1 MPDYLDILLG
11 KAYESMEGE
20 LYNRY
25 REKEQERGNEKIL
38 YYEVSLMQERPWD
51 YLRDRVYPAFA
62 RYLRDK
68 SLDPET
74 ARGVIVAVFHG
85 SRCYLLRGEDFIEVF
100 KEMEGLNQ
108 SAFHFRV
115 LRWLNP

>member
-1 MPDYLDILLG
+1 MPNYLDILLG

-25 REKEQERGNEKIL
+25 REKDEERGKEKIL

-74 ARGVIVAVFHG
+74 AR
-85 SRCYLLRGEDFIEVF
+85 E
-100 KEMEGLNQ
+100 
-108 SAFHFRV
+108 
-115 LRWLNP
+115 WLWLSSTARDAISSGGRIS

>member
-1 MPDYLDILLG
+1 MANYLDLLLG

-20 LYNRY
+20 FYNSY
-25 REKEQERGNEKIL
+25 RERQQESEREKIL
-38 YYEVSLMQERPWD
+38 YYEVSLMQDRPWE
-51 YLRDRVYPAFA
+51 YMRDRVYPAFA
-62 RYLRDK
+62 RYLKNK

-74 ARGVIVAVFHG
+74 ARGVVVAVFHG
-85 SRCYLLRGEDFIEVF
+85 SRCYLLKGEDFIDVF

-108 SAFHFRV
+108 SAYHFRV